1 MADNT
6 WNGKLSKCISCPNT
20 PKVSKTVTE
29 QTAFVKNLMV
39 KSYFCPRSTD
49 TLHFFDK
56 DFKKGGR
63 HKAGFRYNFLFYIVL
78 SLVTRIQ
85 YYCRVTGVSLMKI
98 S

>member
-20 PKVSKTVTE
+20 PKVSKTVNE
-29 QTAFVKNLMV
+29 QTQFVKNLMV

-63 HKAGFRYNFLFYIVL
+63 HKPGFRDIFSSVFRLRAAFGK
-78 SLVTRIQ
+78 VTVIIKT
-85 YYCRVTGVSLMKI
+85 YHGL
-98 S
+98 